1 MTNYSMTPISQP
13 DPEIFAL
20 LEDLWKRHLPS
31 TRERLDLLQ
40 QAVQMAV
47 AGTLD
52 ETKRDEAQTV
62 AHKLAGNLGM
72 FGYKE
77 AGEIAGEIEHHF
89 KTLVPSATHELSVYM
104 QRLQATLAGHI

>member
-20 LEDLWKRHLPS
+20 LEDLWKRHLPA

-62 AHKLAGNLGM
+62 AHKLSGNLGM

-77 AGEIAGEIEHHF
+77 AGEIAGEIEHRF
-89 KTLVPSATHELSVYM
+89 KTLAPSATNELSTYM
-104 QRLQATLAGHI
+104 QRLREALDGHL